1 MTETLLNAHLGYREK
16 RDAQQHNEVNFF
28 LKLHFFDCLLV
39 LTDNRS
45 RFYKHF
51 LGGNKAQMAET
62 LLNAHLGYRE
72 KRDAQQHN
80 EVNFFLKSHLALF

>member
-1 MTETLLNAHLGYREK
+1 MQYSSRIILTESLRRSSREVVYDDYYHDDTPTSTQK
-16 RDAQQHNEVNFF
+16 
-28 LKLHFFDCLLV
+28 KKK
-39 LTDNRS
+39 TT
-45 RFYKHF
+45 
-51 LGGNKAQMAET
+51 ET